1 MKKAAGRGILTIVIL
16 SLCMTACGGKGG
28 AAKAGTPADAVETA
42 LEAVKELDFK
52 TCNQYTDNYVKTY
65 KNWLGIPTEREY
77 RIFNELQQP
86 GMKRGSKYKA
96 NKRFAEEVVRNLSW
110 NLGEVRR
117 QGDKA
122 EIDLEI
128 TNPDMTDVMGNYTI
142 HIMEDMIK
150 VDGTGLR
157 QLVRSLSEIDYDKG
171 RVLTYLEQAEGT
183 RTEAVTAI
191 LYQKDGEWKLHLDE
205 PLIRAVMGNLNAET
219 YSEEVEERLE
229 HLEAEYERKMEQWG
243 EEFGDKIERWTETIT
258 GW

>member
-86 GMKRGSKYKA
+86 GMKRGSKFKA

-128 TNPDMTDVMGNYTI
+128 TNTDMTDVMGNYTI

-183 RTEAVTAI
+183 RTEAVTAA

-243 EEFGDKIERWTETIT
+243 EEILFPHK
-258 GW
+258 

>member
-28 AAKAGTPADAVETA
+28 VTKAGTPADAVENV
-42 LEAVKELDFK
+42 LGAVKELDFK
-52 TCNQYTDNYVKTY
+52 TCNQYSDNYVKTY

-86 GMKRGSKYKA
+86 GMKKGKKYKA
-96 NKRFAEEVVRNLSW
+96 NKRFAEEVVKNLSW

-128 TNPDMTDVMGNYTI
+128 TNTDMTDVMGHYTI

-150 VDGTGLR
+150 VDGTGLG
-157 QLVRSLSEIDYDKG
+157 QLVRSLSELDYDKG

-183 RTEAVTAI
+183 RTEVVTAT

-205 PLIRAVMGNLNAET
+205 PLIRAVMGNLNAEK
-219 YSEEVEERLE
+219 YSQEVEERLE

-243 EEFGDKIERWTETIT
+243 EEILFPHK
-258 GW
+258 